1 MSLLWRLLLLARTGA
16 LGDKDD
22 KEDKK
27 SESADEEDPE
37 IAEARREAEERRN
50 EKYRKMEEEREIMR
64 QGIRE
69 KVSTITSR
77 VSESW
82 YCFHHVF
89 LCVSVCVCVSTNQ
102 TVVLKTRL
110 IVWTTI

>member
-1 MSLLWRLLLLARTGA
+1 MLLTWTGA

-22 KEDKK
+22 KDEKK
-27 SESADEEDPE
+27 SESAEEEDPE

-69 KVSTITSR
+69 KVSDTFVT
-77 VSESW
+77 
-82 YCFHHVF
+82 VF
-89 LCVSVCVCVSTNQ
+89 RAVFSICCT
-102 TVVLKTRL
+102 
-110 IVWTTI
+110 TTIVSSLSCFRLK